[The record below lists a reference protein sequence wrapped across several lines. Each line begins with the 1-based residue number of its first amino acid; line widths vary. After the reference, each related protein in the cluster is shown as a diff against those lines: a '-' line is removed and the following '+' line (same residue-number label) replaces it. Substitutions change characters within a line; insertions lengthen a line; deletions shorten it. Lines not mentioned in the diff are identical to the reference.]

1 VGQKP
6 KPSDDSYGKEEA
18 QRRFE
23 AAIRIALSGPA
34 KPHSEMKLGKP
45 KGKGRKNPAKRNTV
59 KKSVT
64 HR

>member
-1 VGQKP
+1 MTSP
-6 KPSDDSYGKEEA
+6 KDEKFSEQEA

-45 KGKGRKNPAKRNTV
+45 RGKPSRSPGKRKAV
-59 KKSVT
+59 KK
-64 HR
+64 R